1 MFELTD
7 VVGGGSV
14 GARPRFFLFFLLG
27 GGGVGDEGEQLDTL
41 FI

>member
-14 GARPRFFLFFLLG
+14 GARPRFFLIFCW
-27 GGGVGDEGEQLDTL
+27 GGVGDEGEQLDTL